1 MDFEEGGAGDRR
13 LYDETL
19 TGRQY
24 AMKSL
29 LYKECS
35 NSCEVMKTERER
47 EELIKAINDPIAE
60 TKNGGHG
67 CHRKPHRMPFNC
79 WDL

>member
-1 MDFEEGGAGDRR
+1 
-13 LYDETL
+13 
-19 TGRQY
+19 
-24 AMKSL
+24 
-29 LYKECS
+29 
-35 NSCEVMKTERER
+35 MKTERER

>member
-1 MDFEEGGAGDRR
+1 
-13 LYDETL
+13 
-19 TGRQY
+19 
-24 AMKSL
+24 MKSL

-60 TKNGGHG
+60 TKNGGH
-67 CHRKPHRMPFNC
+67 
-79 WDL
+79 